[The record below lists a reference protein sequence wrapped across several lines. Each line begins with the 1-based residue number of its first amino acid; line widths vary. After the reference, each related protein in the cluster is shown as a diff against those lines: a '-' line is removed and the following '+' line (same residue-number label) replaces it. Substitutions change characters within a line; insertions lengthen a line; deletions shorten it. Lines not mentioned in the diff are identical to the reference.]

1 MTQCGSGGGFH
12 TYIAFI
18 YLIDQSLLI
27 SFIHLFKSI
36 KREGFVQTVPRC
48 GGGGGGGGCHIQWW
62 WNRRRPALT
71 VAVATSGVESGRV
84 ESGGDLESF
93 GMKSETTRGHRDRR
107 GLLIG
112 RIL

>member
-12 TYIAFI
+12 TCIAFI

-48 GGGGGGGGCHIQWW
+48 GGGRAAVVAEEEAAIYSGGG
-62 WNRRRPALT
+62 T
-71 VAVATSGVESGRV
+71 
-84 ESGGDLESF
+84 GGD
-93 GMKSETTRGHRDRR
+93 RR
-107 GLLIG
+107 
-112 RIL
+112 